1 MRYRDMKR
9 NKQKGNKM
17 NWYNQVKETL
27 GSPSLRGFRADFQVT
42 PHGENWD
49 GDFRQGKKLAEKQMK
64 ALGNGTI
71 CLLKY
76 SLPKFGRGVEMI
88 EDTSSIFDFKV
99 IDGKIVLSNEY
110 AIR

>member
-1 MRYRDMKR
+1 
-9 NKQKGNKM
+9 M
-17 NWYNQVKETL
+17 NWYKKVKETL

-49 GDFRQGKKLAEKQMK
+49 GEFYQGKKLAEKEMK
-64 ALGNGTI
+64 TLGDGRI

-88 EDTSSIFDFKV
+88 EDTSSYFDFKV